1 MRGDSDETTDRR
13 GDVRGGKE
21 WHNTVK
27 EAPAD
32 DQVFQE
38 TLVRF

>member
-21 WHNTVK
+21 WHSVVK

-32 DQVFQE
+32 EQVFQE
-38 TLVRF
+38 TLARF